1 MALAAGSGVGVLAV
15 TDHDSLAGVPEALAA
30 GRAHGVRV
38 IPGVELSVK
47 VPSGSMH
54 LLGYFREPA
63 PQPIA
68 GRLQEMRDARADR
81 ARRIVERLAEAG
93 APIPYA
99 DVVARAAGAIGRPH
113 VADALVAAGH
123 ARDRQDAFDRYL
135 GDGGPGYVP
144 HDGLGPREAI
154 RLVRDSGG
162 AAVLAHPATLGM
174 TEKELGSF
182 VQRLTSWGL
191 AGIEVHRP
199 EHTPE
204 RRRAFAEL
212 AHRNRIV
219 ASGGSDFHRP
229 EGVLRP
235 GDTGEPPLPA
245 DAIDRLLPALAER
258 HPVP

>member
-1 MALAAGSGVGVLAV
+1 MALAAESGVAVLAV

-30 GRAHGVRV
+30 GRDRGVRV

-54 LLGYFREPA
+54 LLGYFRRPA

-68 GRLQEMRDARADR
+68 GRLEEMRAAREARAR
-81 ARRIVERLAEAG
+81 SMVERLAEAG
-93 APIPYA
+93 APIDFA
-99 DVVARAAGAIGRPH
+99 DVTSRAAGAIGRPH

-135 GDGGPGYVP
+135 RDGGPGYVP
-144 HDGLGPREAI
+144 HGGLGPREAI
-154 RLVRDSGG
+154 ALVRDSGG

-174 TEKELGSF
+174 TQKELGSF
-182 VQRLTSWGL
+182 VQRLRSWGL

-204 RRRAFAEL
+204 RRRAYAEL
-212 AHRNRIV
+212 AHRYRLV

-229 EGVLRP
+229 GEVLRP
-235 GDTGEPPLPA
+235 GDTGDPPLPA
-245 DAIDRLLPALAER
+245 DTIDRLLPASAER